1 VKGLSM
7 IAQRTNKCSGPWRC
21 GGKRPLARGDT
32 GGDDLS
38 KGEMPSIRAFGR
50 VQGSGP
56 PIRECSMQ
64 YGVWSLETARCGMG
78 RGGPPWLAVQ
88 RREVDIG
95 HRPRG
100 APTLRN
106 LPTRT
111 TAVVCRIVRSGGP
124 KVWKDS
130 NRTFGG
136 HEGCERWRGSTPP
149 IRYKRAREPIARLVV
164 RNTSNLHTGKLPKVD
179 VCTKRTFGRCNTGR
193 CRATRSCVSDAVH
206 EFSRARS
213 PGRYPMLSFRDP
225 RGPQLLLMRP
235 SSLCKG
241 VVGQPHN
248 DEAFS

>member
-1 VKGLSM
+1 MVHSPTLHKRNAES
-7 IAQRTNKCSGPWRC
+7 APRWGP
-21 GGKRPLARGDT
+21 L
-32 GGDDLS
+32 
-38 KGEMPSIRAFGR
+38 
-50 VQGSGP
+50 
-56 PIRECSMQ
+56 
-64 YGVWSLETARCGMG
+64 
-78 RGGPPWLAVQ
+78 
-88 RREVDIG
+88 
-95 HRPRG
+95 RPRDG
-100 APTLRN
+100 TAALSGLRARDPSGGGLLLGN

-124 KVWKDS
+124 KIWKDS
-130 NRTFGG
+130 RRTFGRF
-136 HEGCERWRGSTPP
+136 EGCERWRGCTPP

-164 RNTSNLHTGKLPKVD
+164 RNTSNLHTGNLPKVD